1 MSLATGMT
9 AEEFLARDD
18 WPRGTQLIGG
28 EVVVNEPKL
37 PHQFALGRLHALLLA
52 WTDAAP
58 GRGVVGLSTDVVV
71 TPADVYAPDIWWLP
85 EERRPG
91 PEALNLEGL
100 PDLVVE
106 VRSPSTWRHD
116 VGRKRLMYEA
126 GGVAELWLVDPFS
139 RSVLVY
145 RRSTPEAATFDVALE
160 VGEEQAL
167 GSPLLP
173 GFRVSVA
180 HIFRR

>member
-37 PHQFALGRLHALLLA
+37 PHQFALGRLYALLLA

-58 GRGVVGLSTDVVV
+58 GRGVVGLSTDLVVG
-71 TPADVYAPDIWWLP
+71 PADVYAPDIWWVR
-85 EERRPG
+85 EDRRPH
-91 PEALNLEGL
+91 PEALNLDGL
-100 PDLVVE
+100 PDLVAE

-116 VGRKRLMYEA
+116 IGRKRLMYEA

-145 RRSTPEAATFDVALE
+145 RRSAPEVATFDVALE
-160 VGEEQAL
+160 VGEQQTL
-167 GSPLLP
+167 GSPQLS
-173 GFRVSVA
+173 GFGVRVA
-180 HIFRR
+180 DIFRR